1 MRRMD
6 KNDDV
11 YRATIVV
18 EQRMLSDDS
27 VIQTWTAHSKAYTA
41 RSQGATL
48 WFNATSYEIRTVE
61 KRVRDKYAEDI
72 IQRGTSTYK
81 TYETL
86 VEGSG
91 IFMATEWTPK
101 PKKGK

>member
-27 VIQTWTAHSKAYTA
+27 VVQTWTAHSKAYTQ

-48 WFNATSYEIRTVE
+48 WFNSAVNDVRSVE
-61 KRVRDKYAEDI
+61 KRVRSEYEADI
-72 IQRGTSTYK
+72 NSRGTSK
-81 TYETL
+81 HRTYETI
-86 VEGSG
+86 VDGSG
-91 IFMATEWTPK
+91 IFVASAWEPK